1 MSQPPDHE
9 PPLPPEP
16 RTPEDVPSD
25 LPDETPPSIPL
36 EEPPVSPDE
45 TPPGPDEVPP
55 EPPPESPPPGAKSGL
70 WSRMQSAAM
79 KVASAT
85 KDAAAKVGHV
95 TAEVARETV
104 HVARDGAAETAHM
117 AKHTVTHFDE
127 VRQQTGAAFAK
138 VGKSVGETTAGIAR
152 SASATIATA
161 SSDAVKALVRNINE
175 ALPYVE
181 RAGYRVSEIELGLS
195 VPPKVLMHLMLDD
208 EVSDEVRT
216 ALLKDAEGKWFTR
229 QLIERLHNVRQIQRA
244 TNFVGMQ
251 FDEIEIEIA
260 LIPSVIL
267 HYRKAHWA
275 GKLEVNAP
283 LADAAQAAED
293 AAEALAQDQAEPAEP
308 ADDAAL
314 NDASGE
320 ALEIDVKLKN
330 TPRGRKSREVPPRN

>member
-1 MSQPPDHE
+1 MSEQPDPDSPPPDAT
-9 PPLPPEP
+9 PPE
-16 RTPEDVPSD
+16 S
-25 LPDETPPSIPL
+25 
-36 EEPPVSPDE
+36 
-45 TPPGPDEVPP
+45 PP
-55 EPPPESPPPGAKSGL
+55 EPPPEAPPGGKSGL

-104 HVARDGAAETAHM
+104 HVARDGASETANM
-117 AKHTVTHFDE
+117 ARHTVTHFDE

-138 VGKSVGETTAGIAR
+138 VGKSMGETTAGIAR
-152 SASATIATA
+152 SASSTIATA
-161 SSDAVKALVRNINE
+161 SADAVKALVRNINE

-195 VPPKVLMHLMLDD
+195 VPPKVLMHLMLD
-208 EVSDEVRT
+208 EEISDEVRA

-267 HYRKAHWA
+267 HYRKAHGA
-275 GKLEVNAP
+275 AKLAVESP
-283 LADAAQAAED
+283 LADAAQALED
-293 AAEALAQDQAEPAEP
+293 AA
-308 ADDAAL
+308 ADDRGAEAAVL
-314 NDASGE
+314 PEDAVE
-320 ALEIDVKLKN
+320 MDVTLHSAPKEQ
-330 TPRGRKSREVPPRN
+330 GKSRRKPREK